1 MKEINNVP
9 FSVIEV
15 EYLTGLFCES
25 SVQEMLYSLSG
36 DERRLLIL
44 MAENNSIPKV
54 AKILGVSHT
63 SVSRRIK
70 KLRKKIISQKL
81 ITKEYTTDDSF
92 F

>member
-9 FSVIEV
+9 FSVIEA

-25 SVQEMLYSLSG
+25 AAQEMLYSLSG

-70 KLRKKIISQKL
+70 KLREKIISQKL